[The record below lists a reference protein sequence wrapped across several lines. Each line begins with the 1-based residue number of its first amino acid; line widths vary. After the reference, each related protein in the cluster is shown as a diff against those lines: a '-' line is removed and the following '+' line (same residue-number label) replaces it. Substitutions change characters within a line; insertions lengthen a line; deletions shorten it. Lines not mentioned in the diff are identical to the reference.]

1 MGKFVAIVKPS
12 AKKDLK
18 KGKDSRIEA
27 IQKNIMNTQ
36 ELKTKIKRYV
46 DSADRELLQLIQA
59 IFEQEQ
65 QNIPL
70 SPKTIAV
77 LDDRLKFHKE
87 NPEDGISWEDLRN
100 NLIRKY
106 DL

>member
-1 MGKFVAIVKPS
+1 
-12 AKKDLK
+12 
-18 KGKDSRIEA
+18 
-27 IQKNIMNTQ
+27 MNTH
-36 ELKTKIKRYV
+36 ELKTKIKKYV
-46 DSADRELLQLIQA
+46 DNVDRELLQLVQA

-70 SPKTIAV
+70 SSKTVAI

-87 NPEDGISWEDLRN
+87 NPEDGISWENLRN